1 MSPAATE
8 LLNAVLALPDEDR
21 AEIAA
26 ELEPFAEH
34 PPLELDPE
42 FEAELDRRVARMES
56 GESKGIPAAEVF
68 RIIDER
74 LAGKV
79 AAGG

>member
-8 LLNAVLALPDEDR
+8 LLNAILALPDEDR
-21 AEIAA
+21 AEVAA

-56 GESKGIPAAEVF
+56 GESKPIPVAEAMAIV
-68 RIIDER
+68 RADLESMR
-74 LAGKV
+74 SRRA
-79 AAGG
+79 